1 MSGFTFPP
9 ATSSEP
15 VGPEVSVLDE
25 LLKLKAI
32 VDVFKAKQTEFEDT
46 ATRVQKRLD
55 GELTAFKK
63 TKADFEKTKIVV
75 EGALE
80 KFKSNVKLNVGG
92 YKFETT
98 MTTLTSDKESMLAAM
113 FSGRHELNE
122 IDGYVFIDR
131 DGTHFGHVLNIL
143 RGCSVD
149 VSRKDFNAL
158 KNELEYYGVSQQN
171 RKLASC
177 SPH

>member
-1 MSGFTFPP
+1 MSDYLELP

-15 VGPEVSVLDE
+15 LSPEMSVPDE
-25 LLKLKAI
+25 LKKLKAI
-32 VDVFKAKQTEFEDT
+32 VDVFKTKQKEFEDT

-55 GELTAFKK
+55 GQLTAFEK
-63 TKADFEKTKIVV
+63 TKVDFEKTKIVV

-98 MTTLTSDKESMLAAM
+98 LTTLTSDKESMLAAM

-131 DGTHFGHVLNIL
+131 DGTHFGHILNIL

-149 VSRKDFNAL
+149 VCHKDANNLA
-158 KNELEYYGVSQQN
+158 NELEYYGVSKQN
-171 RKLASC
+171 RKLVTRY
-177 SPH
+177 